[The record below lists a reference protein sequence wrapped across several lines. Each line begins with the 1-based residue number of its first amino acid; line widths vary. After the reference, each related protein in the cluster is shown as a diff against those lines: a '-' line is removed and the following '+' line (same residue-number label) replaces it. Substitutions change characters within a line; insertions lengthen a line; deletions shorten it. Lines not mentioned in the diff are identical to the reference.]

1 MIGVVLHNL
10 INFNSI
16 KRITIAE
23 CLILF
28 LFDMNRIDRLSAILI
43 QLQSRRLVKAQQIAD
58 KFSISLRTV
67 YRDVHALQEA
77 GVPIIGEAG
86 TGYSLMEG
94 YKLPPVMFNQD
105 EASALLTAAKL
116 MQSKTDAT
124 SSKNYSS
131 ALDKIKAVLRWAE
144 KDHIEEIDEHIAIVQ
159 HSSIRY
165 EAPEN
170 LHLQPIL
177 KAIANGVVVD
187 IRYTSIEKQEITQ
200 RKIEPVGIFNLG
212 SHWHLI
218 AFCRLRND
226 YRNFRTDK
234 IEKLMLTDEKISKTH
249 PSLQQF
255 LNKTQTEREVK
266 KVVIEVEKEILKY
279 FGDQKYYNGFVKEEI
294 IDDYVRMTFLSGSLQ
309 GFARWFMLFGDR
321 AKIIEPLE
329 LNNIVTSIAENILKK
344 IEESQLLLT

>member
-1 MIGVVLHNL
+1 
-10 INFNSI
+10 
-16 KRITIAE
+16 
-23 CLILF
+23 
-28 LFDMNRIDRLSAILI
+28 MNRIDRLSAILI

-124 SSKNYSS
+124 SSKHYTS
-131 ALDKIKAVLRWAE
+131 ALDKIKAVLRWTE
-144 KDHIEEIDEHIAIVQ
+144 KDHIEEIDKHIAIVQ
-159 HSSIRY
+159 HPSIQY
-165 EAPEN
+165 QPPQE

-177 KAIANGVVVD
+177 KAIANRVVVE
-187 IRYTSIEKQEITQ
+187 IKYASIEKNEITQ
-200 RKIEPVGIFNLG
+200 RKIEPVGIYNLG
-212 SHWHLI
+212 THWYLI

-234 IEKLMLTDEKISKTH
+234 IKKLMLTDEKISKIH

-255 LNKTQTEREVK
+255 LNKTQAEREVK
-266 KVVIEVEKEILKY
+266 KVVLEVDNSIIKY
-279 FGDQKYYNGFVKEEI
+279 FDEQKYYNGFVKEENAG
-294 IDDYVRMTFLSGSLQ
+294 DYIRLTFLSGSLQ
-309 GFARWFMLFGDR
+309 GFARWFVMFGDH
-321 AKIIEPLE
+321 AKIIEPSE
-329 LNNIVTSIAENILKK
+329 LNDLVTSIAENILKK
-344 IEESQLLLT
+344 IEESQMLLT